1 MKHKTQAQ
9 CQMGALVAE
18 TKPKILL
25 CDCEGSVETDKNS
38 VCGACSFAGDA
49 SFHTSLCRTEMGTLA
64 DALAQGDLTVA
75 CSQETAHFEDI
86 ADEVGGNNALTTLD
100 IRDRALWSDEAAQAA
115 PKVAALF
122 AEQAW
127 GGRPTGSIDLESEGV
142 CLVYGPGEAAMAAA
156 DALAESLTVTV
167 MLSEEGDALPR
178 WDAAYPV
185 VKGKVRRV
193 IGHLG
198 AFEIVA
204 DGVAEAV
211 AGGRGGFSFEA
222 PKDGGRSQCDI
233 VVDLSGHAALVPAHG
248 KRDGYLRADPAD
260 PAAVATVL
268 RQATGFVGTFEKPL
282 YVDFHAELCAH
293 SRSGQQGCTRCLDV
307 CPTGAITPDGE
318 TVKIDPMVCAGCGGC
333 SAVCPSG
340 AAEYA
345 MPRPT
350 DTRMRLQAML
360 DAYEEAGG
368 TAPQILIHDE
378 REGRALIAMAARFGR
393 GLPASVI
400 PLAVNEVTQ
409 VGHDLLLGALA
420 MGAQRVFI
428 HLPERVRREGEAEPL
443 DFQAALFSAVT
454 EGTRI
459 EGERVQLVETDDP
472 DALTEALYSDAPT
485 ALMIEAISPVGDKR
499 AATRLSISALTQST
513 EPFALPEG
521 APYGQVVMNTEACT
535 LCLACVSQCP
545 VGALQDNP
553 EKPQVG
559 FREDACLQC
568 GICVN
573 TCPESALKLEPR
585 FNPDEAARRVRV
597 LHEEEPFCCVE
608 CGRPFGSGGT
618 VKRILEKLGGKHW
631 MFENPDR
638 ARLIQMCDDCRV
650 QVAFKASDDPFQGGE
665 RPRVRTTEDYLSQR
679 GNGFTGK
686 PS

>member
-1 MKHKTQAQ
+1 
-9 CQMGALVAE
+9 MGVVAE
-18 TKPKILL
+18 
-25 CDCEGSVETDKNS
+25 
-38 VCGACSFAGDA
+38 
-49 SFHTSLCRTEMGTLA
+49 
-64 DALAQGDLTVA
+64 ALAQGDLIVA
-75 CSQETAHFEDI
+75 CAQEAARFDDI
-86 ADEVGGNNALTTLD
+86 ADEVEGDAALSTVD
-100 IRDRALWSDEAAQAA
+100 IRDRALWSDEGEQAT
-115 PKVAALF
+115 PKVAALL
-122 AEQAW
+122 AEQNW
-127 GGRPTGSIDLESEGV
+127 SGRVTGSIDLESEGV
-142 CLVYGPGEAAMAAA
+142 CLVYGPGEVAMAAA
-156 DALAESLTVTV
+156 DALSESLTVTV

-178 WDAAYPV
+178 WDSVYPV
-185 VKGKVRRV
+185 LKGSVRRV
-193 IGHLG
+193 TGHLG
-198 AFEIVA
+198 AFEVVA
-204 DGVAEAV
+204 DGVAEALS
-211 AGGRGGFSFEA
+211 GGRGGFAFDA
-222 PKDGGRSQCDI
+222 AKDGGRSQCDV
-233 VVDLSGHAALVPAHG
+233 VVDLSGNPPLVPAHG
-248 KRDGYLRADPAD
+248 KRDGYLRADPNDA
-260 PAAVATVL
+260 AAVATVL
-268 RQATGFVGTFEKPL
+268 RQAAAFVGTFEKPL
-282 YVDFHAELCAH
+282 YIDFHADLCAH

-345 MPRPT
+345 LPRPT

-360 DAYEEAGG
+360 DAYDEAGG
-368 TAPQILIHDE
+368 ANPQVLIHDE

-420 MGAQRVFI
+420 IGAQRVFV
-428 HLPERVRREGEAEPL
+428 HLPERVRREGEAAPL
-443 DFQAALFSAVT
+443 DFQAALFSAVMD
-454 EGTRI
+454 GTSI
-459 EGERVQLVETDDP
+459 DGARVQIVETDDP
-472 DALTEALYSDAPT
+472 DALCEALYSEAPFVLT
-485 ALMIEAISPVGDKR
+485 VDAISPVGDKR
-499 AATRLSISALTQST
+499 AATRLSIGALTDSS

-521 APYGQVVMNTEACT
+521 APYGQVVMNVDACT

-553 EKPQVG
+553 DKPQVG

-573 TCPESALKLEPR
+573 TCPENALKLEPR

-650 QVAFKASDDPFQGGE
+650 QVAFKASNDPFQGGE
-665 RPRVRTTEDYLSQR
+665 KPRVRTTQDYLNKR